1 MDTVTEAEM
10 AIAMARAG
18 GIGIVHRFLSVEQQV
33 AEVARVKRAEALVIA
48 DPHTIAP
55 DRTLGEAND
64 AMARLG
70 VTSLVV
76 VDADDRLAGLLTHR
90 DVALRSDPHVRVS
103 ELMTRRERLVVGA
116 PDTTSEEAAIL
127 LRDGRIEKL
136 PLVDADG
143 RVAGLIT
150 LRDLLQRAERP
161 EATKDGRGRLAVGAA
176 IGVRGDFVERARAL
190 QEAGADVV
198 VLDIAH
204 GHAEHAIRAVWII
217 GPRWMVILLKGFGM

>member
-1 MDTVTEAEM
+1 M
-10 AIAMARAG
+10 
-18 GIGIVHRFLSVEQQV
+18 
-33 AEVARVKRAEALVIA
+33 
-48 DPHTIAP
+48 
-55 DRTLGEAND
+55 
-64 AMARLG
+64 
-70 VTSLVV
+70 
-76 VDADDRLAGLLTHR
+76 
-90 DVALRSDPHVRVS
+90 
-103 ELMTRRERLVVGA
+103 VGA

-127 LRDGRIEKL
+127 LRDGRVEKL
-136 PLVDADG
+136 PLVDAEG

-204 GHAEHAIRAVWII
+204 GHAEHAIRAIGEVREAVGDGVEII
-217 GPRWMVILLKGFGM
+217 AGNVATRRGGARPRPGGRRRRQGGRGPRLGVHHPGRRGRRRAPAHGGDGVRGGLRAATACR